1 MPIYSLDGITPQ
13 FPASGDYWVAP
24 TAVLAG
30 DIVLE
35 DEASVWFGAVL
46 RGDNERITI
55 GRRSNVQDGAVLHTD
70 MGYPLRVGAD
80 CTIGHRVVLHGCI
93 VGDNT
98 LIGMGATVLNGAH
111 IGRNCLIG
119 ANALIPEGKTIPD
132 NSLVVG
138 MPGKV
143 VRTLDSK
150 AIAGLTASA
159 AGYVG
164 NWRRYYAGL
173 VAG

>member
-13 FPASGDYWVAP
+13 FPASEDYWVAP
-24 TAVLAG
+24 TAVLIG

-119 ANALIPEGKTIPD
+119 ANALISEGKIIPD

-164 NWRRYYAGL
+164 NWRRYSAGL
-173 VAG
+173 GAG